1 MMLVWKFVGLS
12 YGCEDWF
19 GHRHI
24 CSDVFRALGVL
35 LRVPWICEYQFAP
48 TLIVLYE
55 LAELYPGSR
64 HRYNT
69 VMNPGQRY
77 REGLTS
83 RAPEAGGPRSPC
95 DKSPRIVSPC
105 VILLQ
110 GTGVG
115 THQLTG
121 LGLRV

>member
-1 MMLVWKFVGLS
+1 VVAAVSAVSRCMMLVWKFVGLS

-55 LAELYPGSR
+55 IQYGDESGA
-64 HRYNT
+64 
-69 VMNPGQRY
+69 
-77 REGLTS
+77 
-83 RAPEAGGPRSPC
+83 A
-95 DKSPRIVSPC
+95 VSGRFNE
-105 VILLQ
+105 Q
-110 GTGVG
+110 GARGRRTEV
-115 THQLTG
+115 T
-121 LGLRV
+121 LR